1 MSPNKLSR
9 RRFISAAAVGA
20 VGIQQAART
29 GLAAPPEERKRKFY
43 NVLSLGRIGFSAS
56 FPEAVRLAAQ
66 NGFEGLDP
74 DGGYFSKLPD
84 DEFAKAL
91 EDLKAKGLRLGDAGL
106 PVEFRKDEATFNEGL
121 KNLPAA
127 AKTLQ
132 RAGVE
137 RVSTY
142 ILSFSDDLTYLQNF
156 RQHAFRLRE
165 CARVLA
171 DCGQRLGLEYVGPRS
186 SWRSLRHPFVHT
198 MSEIKELM
206 VAIGT
211 NNLGVQLDSYHWYNA
226 EETADD
232 IATLRNRDVITIDLN
247 DAPSGLSRDELQ
259 DLSRELPAAT
269 GVIPVKDF
277 LTALVQIGYDGPIHA
292 EPFNKTLRAMPI
304 DRASAAT
311 AAAMKKAF
319 SLAGLA

>member
-1 MSPNKLSR
+1 MSRNKLSR
-9 RRFISAAAVGA
+9 RRFISAAVVGA
-20 VGIQQAART
+20 VGIQQAARA
-29 GLAAPPEERKRKFY
+29 GHSAPTEERKRKFY

-66 NGFEGLDP
+66 HGFEGVDT
-74 DGGYFSKLPD
+74 DSGYFSKLSGG
-84 DEFAKAL
+84 ELARAL
-91 EDLKAKGLRLGDAGL
+91 DDLKAKNLKLGAAGL
-106 PVEFRKDEATFNEGL
+106 PVDFRKDEATFNEGL
-121 KNLPAA
+121 RNLPAA

-156 RQHAFRLRE
+156 RQHAVRLRE

-171 DCGQRLGLEYVGPRS
+171 DCGQRLGLEYVGPRT
-186 SWRSLRHPFVHT
+186 SWRSLRHPFVHS
-198 MSEIKELM
+198 MSEIKELI

-211 NNLGVQLDSYHWYNA
+211 SNLGVQLDSYHWYNA
-226 EETADD
+226 EETAADVE
-232 IATLRNRDVITIDLN
+232 TLPNGDVITVDLN
-247 DAPSGLSRDELQ
+247 DAPAGLTRDELV

-277 LTALVQIGYDGPIHA
+277 LAALVRIGYEGPMHA
-292 EPFNKTLRAMPI
+292 EPFNKALRAMPI
-304 DRASAAT
+304 DEACAAT

-319 SLAGLA
+319 ALAGLA